1 MTLLYQSHGG
11 SARETKPKK
20 RSEVQT
26 EALVPEVGDVAV
38 DEAADF
44 GYLLPPSGD
53 PGDYLPEGAQLVEDL
68 DTLGNLMVP
77 GENDPGNTD
86 PGVTPDSGLAPVLTY
101 WGQFLDH
108 ELTART
114 DRDTDF
120 SDFKKGVPERTAQEI
135 EAGLKNA
142 RSPRFDLDSVYG
154 GIPIGPDL
162 PPEAVKVISG
172 MRHPRFPDKMR
183 VGTAVGSGP
192 LPDGLDPHRD
202 LPRFSQASHAVKH
215 AFLSLLQA
223 RVNDGRLDQETFE
236 TIETGLDRRAMIG
249 DMRNDENLN
258 IAQFHLS
265 FLRFHNRVVDYL
277 AAHDTGWIA
286 DFHSAKTL
294 TTLHYQW
301 LIVEGYLKQVCDAD
315 VVNAVLAN
323 KARHFFDFRTAY
335 NARTGATT
343 LGDVMP
349 LEFSVA
355 AFRFGH
361 TMVRDAYDYNRNFGR
376 GSSGADRAPF
386 EDLFVFGGVFGGGA
400 GFDGQHRDPFD
411 GNGRLTKDRIIDWSR
426 FVTPGQDSS
435 DGKPARRARAV
446 DTQIAPP
453 LSDMIIEGGEA
464 ADAQIRAM
472 SRHLARRNL
481 RRGNALR
488 LPTGQALHAHLQSVG
503 AVQSGPITDVSA
515 LLNHRPPL
523 RDFLRDSASGLHQR
537 TPLWFYLLAEAE
549 AAGGNHLGEL
559 GSWIVAGTMI
569 AALLDD
575 PESALSIGFDPSQ
588 SPLVTE
594 HGQLIDSIGN
604 WMKFAL
610 VME

>member
-11 SARETKPKK
+11 SARESTPKK
-20 RSEVQT
+20 RSEVQR

-53 PGDYLPEGAQLVEDL
+53 PGDYLPDDVLGEL
-68 DTLGNLMVP
+68 DELGNLMVP
-77 GENDPGNTD
+77 GPNDPHGTD
-86 PGVTPDSGLAPVLTY
+86 PNATPDSDLAPVLTY

-120 SDFKKGVPERTAQEI
+120 SNFADGVPAKTAEEI

-172 MRHPRFPDKMR
+172 MRHPSFPEKMR
-183 VGTAVGSGP
+183 VGTAVGAGP

-202 LPRFSQASHAVKH
+202 LPRFSQVSSEVRQ

-223 RVNDGRLDQETFE
+223 RVNDNRMSQEDFDK
-236 TIETGLDRRAMIG
+236 IKDGLDRRAIIG

-258 IAQFHLS
+258 VAQFHLS

-286 DFHSAKTL
+286 DFNSARTL
-294 TTLHYQW
+294 TRLHYQW
-301 LIVEGYLKQVCDAD
+301 LIVEGYLKKVCDPA
-315 VVNAVLAN
+315 VVTSVLEN
-323 KARHFFDFRTAY
+323 KAQHYFDFRTAY
-335 NARTGATT
+335 NARTGQTT
-343 LGDVMP
+343 LGDVLP

-355 AFRFGH
+355 AYRFGH

-376 GSSGADRAPF
+376 DSSGPDRAPF
-386 EDLFVFGGVFGGGA
+386 EDLFVFGGVFGGGP

-411 GNGRLTKDRIIDWSR
+411 GHGRLTKDRIIDWSR

-435 DGKPARRARAV
+435 DGKPARRARAI

-453 LSDMIIEGGEA
+453 LGDMIIEGAEA
-464 ADAQIRAM
+464 ADEQIRKM

-488 LPTGQALHAHLQSVG
+488 LPTGQALHAHLKAQG
-503 AVQSGPITDVSA
+503 AVQSGPIADVGA
-515 LLNHRPPL
+515 LFDHRPNL
-523 RDFLRDSASGLHQR
+523 RDFLQNSQSRLHER

-559 GSWIVAGTMI
+559 GSWIVASVMI
-569 AALLDD
+569 ATLLDD

-588 SPLVTE
+588 SPLLTE
-594 HGQLIDSIGN
+594 HGDMIDSIEN

-610 VME
+610 VLE